1 MATID
6 EIVTRIGRRLRRG
19 VGEGTNLQI
28 EVIDELVSAQN
39 KLEEAAT
46 LPWFLQHEET
56 EAQAA
61 NAETID
67 TVDELAETFIRFLDD
82 DPLLFLDPAAPATDE
97 LSEIVQNSELRI
109 MKQRFPGTGLIPR
122 EFVLIGKDIF
132 VRPIPTQAITYTVR
146 FYRKDPTVPATG
158 TTTLWSTNFSDLL
171 KNMAGKEIAWTLRD
185 MDAFKLFND
194 DLAIAKNGFI
204 KVVAARENAGQVHV
218 MGDP

>member
-19 VGEGTNLQI
+19 VGTGTNLLTEI
-28 EVIDELVSAQN
+28 IDELVSAQN
-39 KLEEAAT
+39 TLEEAAT

-61 NAETID
+61 DVETID
-67 TVDELAETFIRFLDD
+67 TVAELTETFIRFLDD
-82 DPLLFLDPAAPATDE
+82 DPLLFLDPAAVVGAE
-97 LSEIVQNSELRI
+97 LSEIVQNSEFRI
-109 MKQRFPGTGLIPR
+109 MKQRFPGTALIPR

-146 FYRKDPTVPATG
+146 FYRKDPTVPADG
-158 TTTLWSTNFSDLL
+158 ATTLWSTNFADLL